1 MTNENKIRRQFL
13 RDFEVFGRRL
23 LCLQYVFH
31 GEDKQPHPLHVKG
44 DWVPP
49 VQRSV
54 ALESYLETVK
64 TEIFETQLTK
74 PKYNLP
80 KLECNT
86 VKEINKNT
94 AAINIK

>member
-1 MTNENKIRRQFL
+1 MTNENKMRRQFL

-23 LCLQYVFH
+23 LCLQDIFH
-31 GEDKQPHPLHVKG
+31 GEDKDPHPLHVKG
-44 DWVPP
+44 DWVQP

-80 KLECNT
+80 TIRAQHSE
-86 VKEINKNT
+86 ENK
-94 AAINIK
+94 